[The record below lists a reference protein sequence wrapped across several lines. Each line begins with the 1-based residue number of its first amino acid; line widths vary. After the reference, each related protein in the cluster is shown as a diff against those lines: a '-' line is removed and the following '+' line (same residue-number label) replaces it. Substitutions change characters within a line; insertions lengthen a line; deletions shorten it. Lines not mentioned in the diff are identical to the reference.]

1 MMNGEHADHIENG
14 NPWKR
19 QRKTVDS
26 WISSKLEEEMHQN
39 LEDLLFRM
47 PE

>member
-1 MMNGEHADHIENG
+1 MMSMSGFAQTTITTMMNGEHADHIENG

-26 WISSKLEEEMHQN
+26 
-39 LEDLLFRM
+39 
-47 PE
+47 